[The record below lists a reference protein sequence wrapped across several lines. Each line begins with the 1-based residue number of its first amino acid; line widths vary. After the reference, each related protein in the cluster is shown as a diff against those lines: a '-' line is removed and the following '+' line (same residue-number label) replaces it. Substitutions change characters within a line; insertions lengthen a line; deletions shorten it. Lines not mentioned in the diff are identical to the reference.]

1 MRPRLF
7 VNRILI
13 ADDHEMIRHGLR
25 KVLEEHPDWA
35 VCGEAVNGREAV
47 GLAKRL
53 RPDVVV
59 LDFAMP
65 ELNGLEATRQILAAL
80 PRTKVLILTMYDS
93 DELAREALA
102 AGARG
107 FVTKNDAGRVL
118 VTAIEQLI
126 QHRPFFTSGV
136 ARRMGKGWLSP
147 SAPVGNKPRPPLTA
161 REREIVQLVAEGK
174 STKEVAA
181 LLNISVKTAET
192 HRVNLMRKLDLHSVG
207 ELVRY
212 AIRNH
217 IVQP

>member
-1 MRPRLF
+1 
-7 VNRILI
+7 
-13 ADDHEMIRHGLR
+13 MIRHGLR
-25 KVLEEHPDWA
+25 KVLEDRPGWE

-47 GLAKRL
+47 ALAKTL

-59 LDFAMP
+59 MDFAMP
-65 ELNGLEATRQILAAL
+65 ELNGLEATRQIRQAL
-80 PRTKVLILTMYDS
+80 PQTEVAILTMYDS
-93 DELAREALA
+93 DQLAREAVA

-107 FVTKNDAGRVL
+107 FVMKNDAGRVL
-118 VTAIEQLI
+118 VTAVEELSH
-126 QHRPFFTSGV
+126 HRPFFTSSVSQMILAGF
-136 ARRMGKGWLSP
+136 LNP
-147 SAPVGNKPRPPLTA
+147 SAAPDEKPRPRLTA

-212 AIRNH
+212 AIRNE
-217 IVQP
+217 IVRP